1 VSDDRKW
8 ESLPD
13 PAQVAAFAAF
23 RRPVVKA
30 DHSLT
35 DDPVTASDLRPGVDP
50 VLARRVYAG
59 SEGTLDI
66 VPGHGTLTFISI
78 GADDSAVAG
87 QTTTALAARDGLGF
101 VRFMTSHGHTFVGVL
116 PAGGHDLRIVDRG
129 RHESAG
135 PLSADDGYW
144 ITVADP
150 IAMRW
155 TRPDGT
161 TFPAA

>member
-78 GADDSAVAG
+78 GADGSAVAG
-87 QTTTALAARDGLGF
+87 QTTTALAARDGLG
-101 VRFMTSHGHTFVGVL
+101 VRAV
-116 PAGGHDLRIVDRG
+116 HDKPWSYV
-129 RHESAG
+129 
-135 PLSADDGYW
+135 
-144 ITVADP
+144 
-150 IAMRW
+150 RW
-155 TRPDGT
+155 RPSRRW
-161 TFPAA
+161 PRSSNR

>member
-1 VSDDRKW
+1 LCRLAVADHEGTKARRLLGALGLTQLREARLGTVCIWTVSDDRKW

-59 SEGTLDI
+59 SEA
-66 VPGHGTLTFISI
+66 PW
-78 GADDSAVAG
+78 
-87 QTTTALAARDGLGF
+87 
-101 VRFMTSHGHTFVGVL
+101 TSC
-116 PAGGHDLRIVDRG
+116 
-129 RHESAG
+129 
-135 PLSADDGYW
+135 YW

-161 TFPAA
+161 TFPAAWLART

>member
-1 VSDDRKW
+1 MSDDRKW

-50 VLARRVYAG
+50 VLARRGYAG

-66 VPGHGTLTFISI
+66 VLL
-78 GADDSAVAG
+78 DY
-87 QTTTALAARDGLGF
+87 R
-101 VRFMTSHGHTFVGVL
+101 R
-116 PAGGHDLRIVDRG
+116 
-129 RHESAG
+129 
-135 PLSADDGYW
+135 
-144 ITVADP
+144 
-150 IAMRW
+150 
-155 TRPDGT
+155 
-161 TFPAA
+161 

>member
-1 VSDDRKW
+1 MSDDRKW

-78 GADDSAVAG
+78 GADGSA
-87 QTTTALAARDGLGF
+87 
-101 VRFMTSHGHTFVGVL
+101 
-116 PAGGHDLRIVDRG
+116 
-129 RHESAG
+129 
-135 PLSADDGYW
+135 
-144 ITVADP
+144 VADP